1 MYVVGSDLHSKTY
14 MPIFF
19 ITVAVVSII
28 EAFRLLQLQDTLIG
42 PSTMLFLVAGP
53 LLLLSLKINDVQ
65 SESPLYYIKVF
76 LLCTICLLT
85 AKYISI
91 GLCLLLILLIF
102 NKISSGQ
109 IDTKNQLILFGI
121 LYSIVLVVRY
131 YNSNILL

>member
-1 MYVVGSDLHSKTY
+1 

-19 ITVAVVSII
+19 ITVAIVSII
-28 EAFRLLQLQDTLIG
+28 EGFRLLQLQDTLIG
-42 PSTMLFLVAGP
+42 PSTMLFLVGGP

-65 SESPLYYIKVF
+65 SESPLYYTKVF

-102 NKISSGQ
+102 NKISSDQ
-109 IDTKNQLILFGI
+109 IDTQNQLILFGI
-121 LYSIVLVVRY
+121 LYSIVLIVRY